1 METGNPIGDFL
12 RAKRELLRPEDA
24 GLPSAGQRRA
34 QGLRREEVASLA
46 GLSPEEYRRLEH
58 GDDRS
63 PSDTVLDD
71 LTKALQLDEESS
83 DELRTLA
90 RSTAVRRREQG
101 SPEQVS
107 PRLAALISSWP
118 NQAVFIQGR
127 LFDVLA
133 ANPLA
138 AALSPM
144 LQVGANVL
152 RAAFLD
158 LTVRELYQDW
168 EGLLART
175 VGGLRALI
183 GPNVD
188 DPQLA
193 QLVGELSVRSAE
205 FRRLWAEPE
214 AAIDDNGSLQLRH
227 PQVGE
232 LELHGERLSIDG
244 ADGQV
249 LVILHAEPGTPSE
262 SAFRRL
268 AAIAIGGVVT
278 DAHRS
283 PPEPVQIESKRR
295 AQ

>member
-1 METGNPIGDFL
+1 METGNPLGDFL
-12 RAKRELLRPEDA
+12 RAKRELLTPEDA
-24 GLPSAGQRRA
+24 GLPSTGRRRV

-46 GLSPEEYRRLEH
+46 GLSPDEYLRLEQ
-58 GDDRS
+58 GEDRN
-63 PSDTVLDD
+63 PSDAVLDG
-71 LTKALQLDEESS
+71 LTKALHLNGPTS

-90 RSTAVRRREQG
+90 RSTVVRRREPG

-107 PRLAALISSWP
+107 PRLAGLITSWP
-118 NQAVFIQGR
+118 NQAVYVQGR
-127 LFDVLA
+127 LMDVLA

-144 LQVGANVL
+144 FGVGVNGL

-158 LTVRELYQDW
+158 PTVRELYQDW
-168 EGLLART
+168 EGMLART

-205 FRRLWAEPE
+205 FRRLWAQPE
-214 AAIDDNGSLQLRH
+214 AAIETEDAIRLRH

-232 LELHGERLSIDG
+232 LELHRQRLSIDG
-244 ADGQV
+244 ADGQL
-249 LVILHAEPGTPSE
+249 LVILHAEPGSPSE
-262 SAFRRL
+262 TTFRRL
-268 AAIAIGGVVT
+268 AAIAMGGAAA
-278 DAHRS
+278 DAHRP

>member
-12 RAKRELLRPEDA
+12 RAKRELLTPEDA
-24 GLPSAGQRRA
+24 GLPSAGRRRA

-46 GLSPEEYRRLEH
+46 GLSPEEYLKLEQ
-58 GDDRS
+58 GDERN
-63 PSDTVLDD
+63 PSDAVLDG
-71 LTKALQLDEESS
+71 LSTALQLDEGSI

-90 RSTAVRRREQG
+90 RSTAVRREPG
-101 SPEQVS
+101 SPERVS

-127 LFDVLA
+127 LLHVLA

-144 LQVGANVL
+144 FEVGANGL

-158 LTVRELYQDW
+158 PTVRELHQDW
-168 EGLLART
+168 EGLLSRT
-175 VGGLRALI
+175 VGSLRALI

-214 AAIDDNGSLQLRH
+214 AAIDDGGRIQLRH

-232 LELHGERLSIDG
+232 LELHRELLSMQG
-244 ADGQV
+244 ADGQL

-262 SAFRRL
+262 TRFRRL
-268 AAIAIGGVVT
+268 ASIALGGAT
-278 DAHRS
+278 NDAHRS
-283 PPEPVQIESKRR
+283 PPAPVQIESKRR